1 MFLSMFLQEFAV
13 SMLVFTAD
21 ILVRATNSWKRFE
34 EVERNFCCK
43 ICERQ
48 DQKILSNW
56 GPWKEGLGRS
66 ACMKQRGKT

>member
-1 MFLSMFLQEFAV
+1 MFLLESGALMPVFA
-13 SMLVFTAD
+13 AD
-21 ILVRATNSWKRFE
+21 ILVRVADSWKRFK
-34 EVERNFCCK
+34 EVKRNFGCK